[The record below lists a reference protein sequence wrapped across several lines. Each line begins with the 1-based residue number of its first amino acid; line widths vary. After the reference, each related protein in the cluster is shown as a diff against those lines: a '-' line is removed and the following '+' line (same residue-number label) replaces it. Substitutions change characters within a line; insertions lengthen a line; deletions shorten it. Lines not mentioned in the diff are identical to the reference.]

1 MNAFHDLRRAFTFL
15 TIVPLGQLPE
25 RPPGHAFAYFPLVG
39 LAIGGLLL
47 LLHSLSP
54 SELRPW
60 VLLLAWVVITGGLHL
75 DGLGDSCDG
84 LLAHTSAELR
94 LSIMKDPRAGNW
106 AVIGLIVVLLGK
118 LTALAHAP
126 AWAILAAPVWGRW
139 AMVLAALAFPY
150 GRPGAH
156 SLGAYFREGL
166 GRAQWVGATAFAFL
180 SLGLLA
186 LSGLID
192 PLALLGAPLALLLA
206 LGGGRWAARR
216 LGGGLTGDVYGAI
229 CELTEL
235 VMLVVIV
242 WLN

>member
-15 TIVPLGQLPE
+15 TIVPLGKLPE
-25 RPPGHAFAYFPLVG
+25 RPAGYAFAYFPLVG

-47 LLHSLSP
+47 LVHTLVS
-54 SELRPW
+54 SELRAW
-60 VLLLAWVVITGGLHL
+60 AVLLAWVVITGGLHL

-84 LLAHTSAELR
+84 LFAHTSSELR

-106 AVIGLIVVLLGK
+106 AVVGLALALLGK
-118 LTALAHAP
+118 LTALVHVP
-126 AWAILAAPVWGRW
+126 SWAIVAAPVWGRW

-156 SLGAYFREGL
+156 SLGAYLRDGLRREHGI
-166 GRAQWVGATAFAFL
+166 AATAFAFL
-180 SLGLLA
+180 GLGLLA
-186 LSGLID
+186 LGGLIA

-206 LGGGRWAARR
+206 LLGGRWAAQR
-216 LGGGLTGDVYGAI
+216 LGGGLTGDVYGAL

-235 VMLVVIV
+235 SMLVMIV
-242 WLN
+242 WLD